1 MDCVDSCDSGTCRHI
16 RGARAESFKYQ
27 AESDK
32 VALDEPIDEIKCTI
46 EATKAAVRF
55 AKSTKNVTLKAF
67 NQDGVVMLV
76 DEEKN

>member
-1 MDCVDSCDSGTCRHI
+1 
-16 RGARAESFKYQ
+16 
-27 AESDK
+27 